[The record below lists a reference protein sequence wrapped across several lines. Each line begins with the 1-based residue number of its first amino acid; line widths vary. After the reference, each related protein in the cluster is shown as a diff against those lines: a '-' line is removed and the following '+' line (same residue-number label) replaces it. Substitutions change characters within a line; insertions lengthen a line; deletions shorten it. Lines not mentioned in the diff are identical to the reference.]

1 MKLKSRLRQNIDV
14 YILILL
20 LLATAPLMT
29 WWAILMHSNF
39 LDMQN
44 MQAELWRNL
53 LPVGPKLDER
63 LLELE
68 VFTQRKLF
76 MVWGEAIFACLL
88 YLTSAVVLF
97 ALARRRGVEYRRMQ
111 SLLQLTTHELKT
123 PLAAM
128 RALLQSLQLGSIPE
142 ERRMEMLRQGLGEC
156 NRLEHLAET
165 TLAYQRSVAKAKGP
179 GDILETSAFLEGLL
193 KHRSQTF
200 PDVLFL
206 WEPSDQPTYVKA
218 DADSLRVVLENLL
231 DNARKYG
238 GGEVRLEEKA
248 EQGMWRVHVLDK
260 GQGFEGRYAEAL
272 FEPFVRLP
280 GKSQHFHGSG
290 LGLFLSRRIA
300 RDMGGKLFAHSE
312 GPGKGSCFVLEIPLA
327 SKQEV
332 AKAQAAK
339 GEPSEGMPSTHI

>member
-1 MKLKSRLRQNIDV
+1 VKPVPMKLKSWLRQNIDV
-14 YILILL
+14 CILTLL

-53 LPVGPKLDER
+53 LPAGPKLDGR

-68 VFTQRKLF
+68 VFTQRKLL
-76 MVWGEAIFACLL
+76 MVWGEAVFACLL
-88 YLTSAVVLF
+88 FLTSAVVLF

-142 ERRMEMLRQGLGEC
+142 ERRMEMLRQGLAEC

-165 TLAYQRSVAKAKGP
+165 TLAYQRSIAKPKGP
-179 GDILETSAFLEGLL
+179 GDILETSTFLQSLL
-193 KHRSQTF
+193 QHRSQTF
-200 PDVLFL
+200 PDVRCL
-206 WEPSDQPTYVKA
+206 WASPLSHIYVKA

-238 GGEVRLEEKA
+238 GGEVRLEE
-248 EQGMWRVHVLDK
+248 EVVQGMWRVRVVDK

-327 SKQEV
+327 SKQEA

-339 GEPSEGMPSTHI
+339 GEQAG